1 MKKII
6 TVAIMLII
14 LTMSFGLNK
23 VYAAEAII
31 DQQNE
36 SKLIKIKENAEDQE
50 ETEENACSGI
60 EKYEYYIDGKKY
72 ESNEITNLTIGNT
85 YLVYVIAFDKASI
98 SSDSLW

>member
-36 SKLIKIKENAEDQE
+36 SK
-50 ETEENACSGI
+50 
-60 EKYEYYIDGKKY
+60 
-72 ESNEITNLTIGNT
+72 
-85 YLVYVIAFDKASI
+85 
-98 SSDSLW
+98 